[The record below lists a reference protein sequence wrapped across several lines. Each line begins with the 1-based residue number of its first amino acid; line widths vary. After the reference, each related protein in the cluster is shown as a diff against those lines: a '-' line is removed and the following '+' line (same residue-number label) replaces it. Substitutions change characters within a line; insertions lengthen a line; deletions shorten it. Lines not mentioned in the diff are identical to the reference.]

1 MLYYAFD
8 ENGFCT
14 AKAAFDFESPGRAVV
29 ASEINYPDLALLELV
44 GGKIR
49 ERKPPDAPEPK
60 DEIKVIEEENEDPA
74 TVDTLAAIAG
84 LYELLAEMEQ
94 KGA

>member
-1 MLYYAFD
+1 MFYGFK
-8 ENGFCT
+8 NGQCVLKT
-14 AKAAFDFESPGRAVV
+14 PVEVQTGPDIVLVKAEAD
-29 ASEINYPDLALLELV
+29 YPNIYLLELAD
-44 GGKIR
+44 GTIR
-49 ERKPPDAPEPK
+49 EREPPEPPKPK
-60 DEIKVIEEENEDPA
+60 DEVTVIEFEEEDPA